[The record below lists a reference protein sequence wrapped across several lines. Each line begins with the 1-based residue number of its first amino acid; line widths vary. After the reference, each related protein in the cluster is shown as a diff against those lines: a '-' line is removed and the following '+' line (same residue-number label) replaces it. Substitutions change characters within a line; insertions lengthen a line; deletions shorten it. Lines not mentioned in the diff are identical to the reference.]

1 MAITRYAGDRFF
13 GSDGDIKPSGLLDG
27 AIYKCYDTFNE
38 YLLLSGQWILS
49 NPPASGGA
57 SGYSGYSGYSGLSGY
72 SGYSGIS
79 GYSGSSGTS
88 GYSGIQGDGPIF
100 YADQNITSDII
111 SASMLSRR
119 PKVGGVSNVGFNVA
133 SGQST
138 YISFVTQKDVPG
150 VSILPP
156 GGWRFSFYGM
166 MTTNLNTSVRITP
179 TIGITNGPTVSSLAN
194 VTGLFTG
201 TPFMVTG
208 SALTRTMTYYEQ
220 TGNIYI
226 NPDNRLVW
234 TLIADNIYPTGAGI
248 TGLAQFVMATT
259 TSGTFFEGTVY
270 KGLQESGSF
279 NITSANLLA
288 HLSQYLSGVA
298 IYDNV
303 PTLRSETLYQQKG
316 AFLTKGSGVPYDAYG
331 HLYFFEPSV
340 TSTDDGVNIIKPDNI
355 GGGSPGRYQLW
366 I

>member
-72 SGYSGIS
+72 SGYSGVS
-79 GYSGSSGTS
+79 GYSGSSGAS
-88 GYSGIQGDGPIF
+88 GYSGMDGDGPIF
-100 YADQNITSDII
+100 YANQNVSSDIS
-111 SASMLSRR
+111 SANALVRN
-119 PKVGGVSNVGFNVA
+119 KTFGGGASTVYDIVSG
-133 SGQST
+133 ST
-138 YISFVTQKDVPG
+138 SYISCVTYPNVPG

-156 GGWRFSFYGM
+156 GSWRFSFFGRIF
-166 MTTNLNTSVRITP
+166 TNQNTSVQITP

-194 VTGLFTG
+194 TTGLFTG
-201 TPFMVTG
+201 TPFIVTG
-208 SALTRTMTYYEQ
+208 SSNIRTLTYYEQ

-226 NPDNRLVW
+226 NPNNRLVL
-234 TLIADNIYPTGAGI
+234 TFIANNIYPTGVS
-248 TGLAQFVMATT
+248 GLAQVLISTP
-259 TSGTFFEGTVY
+259 SGTFFEGTVY

>member
-1 MAITRYAGDRFF
+1 MAITRYAGERFF

-38 YLLLSGQWILS
+38 YLLISGQWILS

-57 SGYSGYSGYSGLSGY
+57 SGYSGYSGYSGLSGV
-72 SGYSGIS
+72 SGYSGLS
-79 GYSGSSGTS
+79 GYSGSSGAS
-88 GYSGIQGDGPIF
+88 GYSGIDGDGPIF
-100 YADQNITSDII
+100 YANQNVVSDIG
-111 SASMLSRR
+111 SAGGLLRNR
-119 PKVGGVSNVGFNVA
+119 TVGGSVNAVFNII
-133 SGQST
+133 SGST
-138 YISFVTQKDVPG
+138 GYISFITPSNVPG

-156 GGWRFSFYGM
+156 GTWRFSFFGRM
-166 MTTNLNTSVRITP
+166 FTDQNTSVQITP
-179 TIGITNGPTVSSLAN
+179 TIGITNGPTVSSMSN
-194 VTGLFTG
+194 ITGLFTG

-208 SALTRTMTYYEQ
+208 SGNLTRTLTYYNQ

-234 TLIADNIYPTGAGI
+234 TLIADNIYPTGVS
-248 TGLAQFVMATT
+248 GLARVLVSTP
-259 TSGTFFEGTVY
+259 SGTFFEGTVY

-279 NITSANLLA
+279 NITSANLFS

-303 PTLRSETLYQQKG
+303 PTLRAETLFQQKG
-316 AFLTKGSGVPYDAYG
+316 AFLTKGSGTPYDSFG
-331 HLYFFEPSV
+331 HLYFFESSN
-340 TSTDDGVNIIKPDNI
+340 TDTDDGVNILKPDI
-355 GGGSPGRYQLW
+355 VGGGSPGRYKLW